1 MSNFEM
7 SGNVAG
13 VIQNSIKMSESKT
26 FVFPESGNGGGSGML
41 AMLAPLLQQKGIDP
55 NLLVAMQGRN
65 NNGFGGEGGWFIWV
79 IFLFFLMGW
88 GNNGWGNG
96 GFGGG
101 NGAAGIPNL
110 INNDTGR
117 ELLMS
122 AIQGNGQAINNLA
135 TNLNCSIGQVQ
146 QAINGVM
153 SQIQQVVNQVGQS
166 SLQIINA
173 IQSGNCQIAQQIA
186 SCCCE
191 NRLAICQQTNTLQNA
206 INGVATGQERGF
218 ASVAYETQRQTCDLQ
233 NSIKESTQQIIAGQ
247 RAAEMREMQN
257 KIDKLREENSTYK
270 SSAMTSQIVG
280 QATAPLGAALTDLS
294 ARLAKIEC
302 KQPETVTVP
311 YSPIAAV
318 PNCVAYQYGLYGGFN
333 PYAAGNGFWG

>member
-1 MSNFEM
+1 
-7 SGNVAG
+7 
-13 VIQNSIKMSESKT
+13 MSETKT
-26 FVFPESGNGGGSGML
+26 YVFPESGNNGGGGMM

-55 NLLVAMQGRN
+55 NLLVAMNSRN
-65 NNGFGGEGGWFIWV
+65 NSGFGGEGSWFIWV

-110 INNDTGR
+110 INNDAGR

-153 SQIQQVVNQVGQS
+153 SQIQQVGNQVGQS
-166 SLQIINA
+166 SMQIINA

-186 SCCCE
+186 SCCCDVKNLVTTQGYE
-191 NRLAICQQTNTLQNA
+191 GQLRTIQQTNDITENA
-206 INGVATGQERGF
+206 TRNANVISAKIDAQTQMINDKFCQ
-218 ASVAYETQRQTCDLQ
+218 L
-233 NSIKESTQQIIAGQ
+233 
-247 RAAEMREMQN
+247 EMREMQN
-257 KIDKLREENSTYK
+257 KLDAERARNSALAGQLSQEHQTAQFGQMIA
-270 SSAMTSQIVG
+270 SAV
-280 QATAPLGAALTDLS
+280 APANAALTDLS

>member
-1 MSNFEM
+1 
-7 SGNVAG
+7 
-13 VIQNSIKMSESKT
+13 MSETKT
-26 FVFPESGNGGGSGML
+26 YVFPESGGNGGGSGMM

-55 NLLVAMQGRN
+55 NLLVAMNGKN
-65 NNGFGGEGGWFIWV
+65 NNSGFGGEGSWFIWV

-88 GNNGWGNG
+88 GNNGNGWGNN
-96 GFGGG
+96 GGG
-101 NGAAGIPNL
+101 NNAGGIPNL
-110 INNDTGR
+110 INNDAGR

-146 QAINGVM
+146 NAINGVM
-153 SQIQQVVNQVGQS
+153 SQVQQVGNQVGQS
-166 SLQIINA
+166 SMQIINA
-173 IQSGNCQIAQQIA
+173 IQQGNCQIAQQIA

-233 NSIKESTQQIIAGQ
+233 NSIKDSTQQILAGQ

-257 KIDKLREENSTYK
+257 KIDKLREENSTFK

-280 QATAPLGAALTDLS
+280 QATAPLGAALNDLS
-294 ARLAKIEC
+294 TRLAKIEC
-302 KQPETVTVP
+302 NQPEVAKVP
-311 YSPIAAV
+311 YSPVVGI
-318 PNCVAYQYGLYGGFN
+318 PSCVAAQYGLYNGIGAWGNFN
-333 PYAAGNGFWG
+333 GWG